1 MMINYTI
8 CGWLIQYSND
18 HRMFFKVCVFRIL
31 KLMRFYVDKFVEE
44 IICIKLTFIYYF
56 KHYLL
61 HKLFVLNKE
70 KYWYWSD
77 IVIARFRFT
86 IYQIRSL
93 IFRPVTSFNEYF
105 ACYHFCFCLHKSF
118 LLINANI
125 SRISPLKIISIFFL
139 ILSISLT

>member
-44 IICIKLTFIYYF
+44 IICIKLTFIFYF

-86 IYQIRSL
+86 IYQIWSMIFRVWSPIFRIWSL
-93 IFRPVTSFNEYF
+93 IFRPVISYSEYF

-118 LLINANI
+118 
-125 SRISPLKIISIFFL
+125 
-139 ILSISLT
+139 